1 MTTHTKTG
9 RRLVIILLV
18 LLLALA
24 LTVLLVRRYNE
35 THFTAEKW
43 QAAEW
48 NDRQL
53 LVRSFLRQYD
63 LKQMTKSD
71 IIALLGGEPDF
82 YNDYAVPNRTAD
94 NLVYDFGEVK
104 GLRGR
109 GRNITLVIEFSASG
123 HVAEYKLF
131 TYSQ

>member
-1 MTTHTKTG
+1 MTATPKSV
-9 RRLVIILLV
+9 RRLVIILLA
-18 LLLALA
+18 LLLAIA
-24 LTVLLVRRYNE
+24 LTALLVRRYNE
-35 THFTAEKW
+35 THFTPDKW

-94 NLVYDFGEVK
+94 NLVYDFGESK
-104 GLRGR
+104 GLWGR
-109 GRNITLVIEFSASG
+109 GRNITLVIEFDGTGYVS
-123 HVAEYKLF
+123 VYELF